1 MKFNKI
7 ITALAFSLT
16 LGSCDFLDTVP
27 QDFVAPENF
36 FKNQDEA
43 FMSLTTVF
51 ITIEQ
56 PKLIRNIRV

>member
-43 FMSLTTVF
+43 FMSLTTASHAKRYTV
-51 ITIEQ
+51 TS
-56 PKLIRNIRV
+56 IR